1 MLNVNILNGGNVNQ
15 TSGGSSDN
23 QLGIINVA
31 ADFPT
36 TSEANASIGQ
46 GYYLIS
52 ASVTDDDPTKT
63 NTGDSFTE
71 GQQIFWS
78 GSAWIVGSFELPI
91 ASPTVLGG
99 IKVGDNLTIDPDGT
113 LNAIGGSG
121 VQTVTGDLVDNTD
134 PLNPIVNLPAT
145 VVLTSGAQDISD
157 KTFTNTSLQGGGA
170 SEFTLVLPT
179 ILQYM
184 TWLEEP
190 SIDVPFALS
199 ANTAS
204 IYLDS
209 SDALLHIKYES
220 PNEDTFVLANAQQ
233 TLTQKTFTDLA
244 IEVESDGA
252 TAYSMAGVIVN
263 QNTNIYRTQ
272 AQTATTDDTPT
283 ELQSFPTTS
292 NSNIKISA
300 DILAIRTGGASGS
313 ACDTYAVKATAT
325 YKNIAGTVSL
335 VGSVD
340 IIGEVSD
347 IIGADIDFYI
357 DGTDIQL
364 LVIGVDGYNITW
376 NANEI
381 SVSTTQL

>member
-1 MLNVNILNGGNVNQ
+1 MLNVNILNGGNVSQ
-15 TSGGSSDN
+15 ASGGSSAN

-36 TSEANASIGQ
+36 ISEANASIGQ
-46 GYYLIS
+46 GYYLIG
-52 ASVTDDDPTKT
+52 ANVTDNDPAKT
-63 NTGDSFTE
+63 NTGDSFVAGNKIEWT
-71 GQQIFWS
+71 
-78 GSAWIVGSFELPI
+78 GSAWVIVNEGY
-91 ASPTVLGG
+91 
-99 IKVGDNLTIDPDGT
+99 
-113 LNAIGGSG
+113 G

-335 VGSVD
+335 VGSID

>member
-1 MLNVNILNGGNVNQ
+1 M
-15 TSGGSSDN
+15 
-23 QLGIINVA
+23 GIINNITNGATASQQLGVINIA

-36 TSEANASIGQ
+36 VAMANNSIGQ
-46 GYYLIS
+46 GYYLIG
-52 ASVTDDDPTKT
+52 ANVTDNDPAKT
-63 NTGDSFTE
+63 NTGDSFVAGNKIEWT
-71 GQQIFWS
+71 
-78 GSAWIVGSFELPI
+78 GSAWVIINEGY
-91 ASPTVLGG
+91 
-99 IKVGDNLTIDPDGT
+99 
-113 LNAIGGSG
+113 G

-134 PLNPIVNLPAT
+134 PLNPVVDLPAD
-145 VVLTSGAQDISD
+145 VVLTSGAQTISD
-157 KTFTNTSLQGGGA
+157 KTLTNTAIQGGGA
-170 SEFTLVLPT
+170 SEFTLIMPT
-179 ILQYM
+179 FLDYM
-184 TWLEEP
+184 TWLEAN
-190 SIDVPFALS
+190 SVDVPFALS
-199 ANTAS
+199 ANTAN

-209 SDALLHIKYES
+209 SDNLLHIKYES

-233 TLTQKTFTDLA
+233 VLTGKKFTDLA

-263 QNTNIYRTQ
+263 QNTNIYKTQ
-272 AQTATTDDTPT
+272 AQTTTTDDTPT

-313 ACDTYAVKATAT
+313 ACDTYAVKVIAT

-347 IIGADIDFYI
+347 IVGADIDFYI
-357 DGTDIQL
+357 NGTDIQL
-364 LVIGVDGYNITW
+364 LVIGVDNYNITW